1 MSNASRLGLGLVLCL
16 SGLVAACSSDEK
28 GGDGTRQLGEPALS
42 VQSVGGVTGPSG
54 TLDVEL
60 GCDGK
65 LPLTVSVTNFALR
78 PPDACFR
85 YPQCGQI
92 AVLIDPVLVDGGVSD
107 AAALQLSATTFIDV
121 DFGVLEEPEG
131 EHLLRIELRE
141 DGMETAALGEG
152 GKPLASELRVNATL
166 ASDCDAGADGSEAD
180 EEDASSASDADA
192 S

>member
-1 MSNASRLGLGLVLCL
+1 MSNASRLGLALCL
-16 SGLVAACSSDEK
+16 AFVVGACSSDEEN
-28 GGDGTRQLGEPALS
+28 GDARPLGEPELS
-42 VQSVGGVTGPSG
+42 IRSLGGVTEPSG
-54 TLDVEL
+54 TVEVEL
-60 GCDGK
+60 DCDAK

-92 AVLIDPVLVDGGVSD
+92 AVLIDPVLVDGGVVD
-107 AAALQLSATTFIDV
+107 AAATQLSATTFTDID
-121 DFGVLEEPEG
+121 FAVLDEPEG